1 MVLRVRGGYNMMKE
15 YGLSLL
21 QMQNIIAV
29 LVVGA
34 YVYLACRGKIDADSV
49 NNVTLMV
56 VGFLFGNQAKKG
68 E

>member
-1 MVLRVRGGYNMMKE
+1 MGIKIMRE

-29 LVVGA
+29 MVIGA
-34 YVYLACRGKIDADSV
+34 YVYLACTGKIEADSV

>member
-1 MVLRVRGGYNMMKE
+1 MKE

-34 YVYLACRGKIDADSV
+34 YVYLACTGKIDVDSV

>member
-1 MVLRVRGGYNMMKE
+1 MRE

-21 QMQNIIAV
+21 QMQNVIAIMV
-29 LVVGA
+29 MGA
-34 YVYLACRGKIDADSV
+34 YVYLACTGKIEADSV

>member
-1 MVLRVRGGYNMMKE
+1 MRE
-15 YGLSLL
+15 YALSLL
-21 QMQNIIAV
+21 QMQNIVAV

-34 YVYLACRGKIDADSV
+34 YVYLACTGKIDADSV

>member
-1 MVLRVRGGYNMMKE
+1 MVLRVWGGYNMMRE

-29 LVVGA
+29 LIVGA
-34 YVYLACRGKIDADSV
+34 YVYLACTGKIDTDSV

>member
-1 MVLRVRGGYNMMKE
+1 MRE

-29 LVVGA
+29 MVMGV
-34 YVYLACRGKIDADSV
+34 YVYLACIGKIESDSV

>member
-1 MVLRVRGGYNMMKE
+1 MRE

-29 LVVGA
+29 MVMGT
-34 YVYLACRGKIDADSV
+34 YVYLACTGKIEADSV

>member
-1 MVLRVRGGYNMMKE
+1 MKE
-15 YGLSLL
+15 QGLSLL

-34 YVYLACRGKIDADSV
+34 YVYLACTGKIEVDSV

-56 VGFLFGNQAKKG
+56 IGFLFGNQTVKG
-68 E
+68 DSNGM

>member
-1 MVLRVRGGYNMMKE
+1 MGIKIMRE

-29 LVVGA
+29 MVMGA
-34 YVYLACRGKIDADSV
+34 YVYLACTGKIEADSV

>member
-1 MVLRVRGGYNMMKE
+1 
-15 YGLSLL
+15 
-21 QMQNIIAV
+21 MQNIIAV
-29 LVVGA
+29 MVMGA
-34 YVYLACRGKIDADSV
+34 YVYLACTGKIEADNV

>member
-1 MVLRVRGGYNMMKE
+1 MKE
-15 YGLSLL
+15 QGLSLL

-34 YVYLACRGKIDADSV
+34 YVYLACTGKIDVDSV

-56 VGFLFGNQAKKG
+56 VGFLFGNQAGKG
-68 E
+68 DSNGM

>member
-1 MVLRVRGGYNMMKE
+1 MRE

-29 LVVGA
+29 MVMGA
-34 YVYLACRGKIDADSV
+34 YVYLACTGKIEADNV

>member
-1 MVLRVRGGYNMMKE
+1 MMKE

-34 YVYLACRGKIDADSV
+34 YVHLACTGKIDTDSV

>member
-1 MVLRVRGGYNMMKE
+1 MRILKE

-21 QMQNIIAV
+21 QMQNIISV

-34 YVYLACRGKIDADSV
+34 YVYLACTGKIEVDSV

>member
-1 MVLRVRGGYNMMKE
+1 MMRE
-15 YGLSLL
+15 YCLSLL

-34 YVYLACRGKIDADSV
+34 YVYLACTGNIDTDSV

-68 E
+68 K

>member
-1 MVLRVRGGYNMMKE
+1 MGIKIMRE

-29 LVVGA
+29 MVMGV
-34 YVYLACRGKIDADSV
+34 YVYLACTGKIESDSV

>member
-1 MVLRVRGGYNMMKE
+1 MKQV
-15 YGLSLL
+15 GLTLL

-34 YVYLACRGKIDADSV
+34 YVYLACNGKIDADSV

-56 VGFLFGNQAKKG
+56 VGFLFGNQTVKG
-68 E
+68 DNNGM